1 MPQPVPPS
9 GVLDSVACSA
19 WPQVTMAFFMEFQV
33 HASSRLTSTT
43 VREHWWLIM
52 AVSAWGLLTDRGSS
66 QKQIHPNAGPT
77 LTLTTKNLAPT
88 THARNPGPQTQNVF
102 KPTTPLTATT

>member
-52 AVSAWGLLTDRGSS
+52 AVSALGLLTGRGLS
-66 QKQIHPNAGPT
+66 QKQFPPHAGQT
-77 LTLTTKNLAPT
+77 LTVTTKNPARETPW
-88 THARNPGPQTQNVF
+88 RNPAPQKQNLSHRK
-102 KPTTPLTATT
+102 KPPTA